1 MKKYVLQMFLTA
13 VLILLPGFAL
23 AESTTACTMQYEP
36 ICGSKQVQCITAP
49 CYSVYHT
56 YSNSCVMNAEKG
68 YFLHVGECTAKESGP
83 IIPTG
88 EAYVPPAGCTAWF
101 DGCNMCSRSGKD
113 NAVCTMRACM
123 APQYPDLPA
132 TGYCTAYELT
142 TTTPTTPTV
151 PTKPVVQP
159 SHKPTTVAVEATTTE
174 TIPGP
179 DKDSEEGFFTRLWPM
194 IRGWFSWL

>member
-1 MKKYVLQMFLTA
+1 
-13 VLILLPGFAL
+13 
-23 AESTTACTMQYEP
+23 
-36 ICGSKQVQCITAP
+36 
-49 CYSVYHT
+49 
-56 YSNSCVMNAEKG
+56 
-68 YFLHVGECTAKESGP
+68 
-83 IIPTG
+83 
-88 EAYVPPAGCTAWF
+88 
-101 DGCNMCSRSGKD
+101 
-113 NAVCTMRACM
+113 M